1 MLSTVEYLL
10 PMFRTSESKINKWL
24 VLLEFSFRSASQVYG
39 REFVRRVVL
48 RRPLHMLRGLVA
60 YSRLT
65 PTDLLDGRR
74 LFYDS
79 PDAFLDRAA
88 GDGERL
94 LVGTGFCQKP
104 LRAAGSVHDCP
115 AGRFNH
121 ACLFLSR
128 FAFDSATYCP
138 PPCTECAIRILGQAA
153 AQAGASFA
161 VLTSALDIAYDVLLP
176 ALEEQRFTR
185 VLFAICP
192 YSMEPMSLALLACGV
207 EGHLFPYVSGACANY
222 SQWLRADHGDKPER
236 TALAPAS
243 MVRLLHLL
251 DSIAARRCA
260 HAHMQPTRYKLVN
273 HVFRPCSPA

>member
-1 MLSTVEYLL
+1 
-10 PMFRTSESKINKWL
+10 
-24 VLLEFSFRSASQVYG
+24 
-39 REFVRRVVL
+39 
-48 RRPLHMLRGLVA
+48 
-60 YSRLT
+60 
-65 PTDLLDGRR
+65 

-79 PDAFLDRAA
+79 PDTFLDRAA
-88 GDGERL
+88 GYGERL

-251 DSIAARRCA
+251 DSIAARRCV